1 MFNKSDLIYWKY
13 IKFHKHCYYYI
24 VYFSGYI
31 SIYIY
36 IIYEFSLFISYL
48 FCLAGHLYACWILYT
63 LLVMP
68 FAKVLMLNQNSFP
81 KVLSPFPKVLFWG
94 PFPKALSKGF
104 LWFLVK
110 LWTLF
115 QRFCGANVNPFPKVF
130 GEAPASLFQRFLI
143 SKAAWIKTSRG
154 PFPKPTALFQNMFF
168 AFSKACQAFL
178 VKTFFHS
185 TTRL

>member
-36 IIYEFSLFISYL
+36 ILYEFSLFISYL

-130 GEAPASLFQRFLI
+130 GEAPASLFQNPQLCFKTCFL
-143 SKAAWIKTSRG
+143 S
-154 PFPKPTALFQNMFF
+154 
-168 AFSKACQAFL
+168 FSKHAKPF
-178 VKTFFHS
+178 
-185 TTRL
+185 

>member
-1 MFNKSDLIYWKY
+1 METSLQILNIINYFFLYIYIVKKSIICSVLFNKSDLIYWKY
-13 IKFHKHCYYYI
+13 IKFHK
-24 VYFSGYI
+24 
-31 SIYIY
+31 
-36 IIYEFSLFISYL
+36 
-48 FCLAGHLYACWILYT
+48 YACWILYT

-104 LWFLVK
+104 LWFPVK

-115 QRFCGANVNPFPKVF
+115 QRFCGVNVNPFPKVF
-130 GEAPASLFQRFLI
+130 GEAPVSLFQRFLI

-178 VKTFFHS
+178 VKIFFHS